1 MNLISLKTEL
11 RQELKLTPQLLQ
23 SMEVLQMNSQEL
35 LDYLGNLSEEN
46 PTLELSEAS
55 ELRSAYA
62 ELQQKASWLDA
73 GTFGTSFAHEEDAPP
88 EPGATDKELDSLSAF
103 LCDQLERKR
112 LPKPMLALCKYMAE
126 LVDEDG
132 YLTQEDL
139 DGLTEMKI
147 PQTMVDQAL
156 DAIQSLEPAGVGARD
171 LSECLVLQLSR
182 RKDNVPYAMD
192 IAARFLTELSRSH
205 YGPITKALGASISEI
220 QAAEKAIAALD
231 PHPGQAFQPAEPTLY
246 VRPDVFIVEL
256 EGELQVLLNE
266 YYLIVLLFFPFLLGY
281 GISAKMGIFYWIN
294 MILAC
299 LIFPVVPL
307 VYAAVLT
314 MLVMR
319 LFKNIRNKDFLS
331 YLGFAAS
338 LIFAIGI
345 NVFSRSIG
353 NFEMQ
358 DIMNLME
365 SQKGTLRAF
374 RTIFPNLPLMTGSL
388 ADASFLKMILYIATT
403 AVILAVFFALAW
415 KIYLPAVL
423 GMSETTSEK
432 RILSKEEVTR
442 TVKSKNPVRT
452 YAMIEWKKLYRTP
465 AWFMNCV
472 LMPLIWPVF
481 MLGIAFISI
490 ISSLGMAK
498 TTGLWTRLVA
508 DGTIF
513 RLLKGELPVA
523 VAVLTAAGI
532 AVMMSMFCVIS
543 ATAMSRKGSEYIY
556 MKCIPMSYH
565 DQIRAML
572 VSGILISLLGTLP
585 YALAFNII
593 AVVFGLHPA
602 TLLYTTAITVLF
614 TLFVNYEQL
623 LFDLAFPKLNWENE
637 TAAIKSNNRSLIS
650 VLIDL
655 TVGAILIGAGYLLY
669 GKLHLN
675 IHITTSVMILL
686 TAVLTFAMRT
696 ALFKWGVQV
705 MEHLESA

>member
-1 MNLISLKTEL
+1 MRNLWI
-11 RQELKLTPQLLQ
+11 LT
-23 SMEVLQMNSQEL
+23 
-35 LDYLGNLSEEN
+35 
-46 PTLELSEAS
+46 
-55 ELRSAYA
+55 
-62 ELQQKASWLDA
+62 
-73 GTFGTSFAHEEDAPP
+73 
-88 EPGATDKELDSLSAF
+88 
-103 LCDQLERKR
+103 
-112 LPKPMLALCKYMAE
+112 
-126 LVDEDG
+126 
-132 YLTQEDL
+132 
-139 DGLTEMKI
+139 
-147 PQTMVDQAL
+147 
-156 DAIQSLEPAGVGARD
+156 
-171 LSECLVLQLSR
+171 
-182 RKDNVPYAMD
+182 
-192 IAARFLTELSRSH
+192 RFLLKS
-205 YGPITKALGASISEI
+205 GPGKSNQKSGKKKAFSDGGRIVVYLLLG
-220 QAAEKAIAALD
+220 
-231 PHPGQAFQPAEPTLY
+231 
-246 VRPDVFIVEL
+246 VC
-256 EGELQVLLNE
+256 LLPVS
-266 YYLIVLLFFPFLLGY
+266 VLLFFLGY
-281 GISAKMGIFYWIN
+281 SGYTFLQPLGLETLLIEFVCAIGMMVIFFYGLPLFLSEYY
-294 MILAC
+294 MDSDLVK
-299 LIFPVVPL
+299 LLPL

-358 DIMNLME
+358 DIMNMME

-481 MLGIAFISI
+481 MLGIALVSV
-490 ISSLGMAK
+490 ISSLGMAQ

-523 VAVLTAAGI
+523 IAVLTAAGI
-532 AVMMSMFCVIS
+532 AVMMSMFCLIS

-585 YALAFNII
+585 YALVFNII

-637 TAAIKSNNRSLIS
+637 TAAIKSNNLSLIS

-655 TVGAILIGAGYLLY
+655 AVGAILIGAGYLLY
-669 GKLHLN
+669 GKLHLS

-705 MEHLESA
+705 IERLESA

>member
-1 MNLISLKTEL
+1 
-11 RQELKLTPQLLQ
+11 
-23 SMEVLQMNSQEL
+23 
-35 LDYLGNLSEEN
+35 
-46 PTLELSEAS
+46 
-55 ELRSAYA
+55 
-62 ELQQKASWLDA
+62 
-73 GTFGTSFAHEEDAPP
+73 
-88 EPGATDKELDSLSAF
+88 
-103 LCDQLERKR
+103 
-112 LPKPMLALCKYMAE
+112 MLALCKYMAE

-156 DAIQSLEPAGVGARD
+156 DTIQSLEPAGVGARD

-246 VRPDVFIVEL
+246 VRPDVFVVEL

-299 LIFPVVPL
+299 LVFPVVPL

-481 MLGIAFISI
+481 MLGIALISI

-585 YALAFNII
+585 YALVFNMI

-669 GKLHLN
+669 GKLQLN

-705 MEHLESA
+705 MEHLESV

>member
-1 MNLISLKTEL
+1 MRNLWILTRFLLKSGPGKSNQKSGKKKAFSDGG
-11 RQELKLTPQLLQ
+11 RIVVYLLLGVCLLPV
-23 SMEVLQMNSQEL
+23 SVLLFFLGYSGYTFLQPLGLETL
-35 LDYLGNLSEEN
+35 LIEFVCAIGMMVIFFYGLPLFLSE
-46 PTLELSEAS
+46 
-55 ELRSAYA
+55 YYM
-62 ELQQKASWLDA
+62 
-73 GTFGTSFAHEEDAPP
+73 
-88 EPGATDKELDSLSAF
+88 DSDLVK
-103 LCDQLERKR
+103 L
-112 LPKPMLALCKYMAE
+112 LPLPF
-126 LVDEDG
+126 
-132 YLTQEDL
+132 T
-139 DGLTEMKI
+139 
-147 PQTMVDQAL
+147 
-156 DAIQSLEPAGVGARD
+156 PAQIVGAKGF
-171 LSECLVLQLSR
+171 CC
-182 RKDNVPYAMD
+182 
-192 IAARFLTELSRSH
+192 
-205 YGPITKALGASISEI
+205 
-220 QAAEKAIAALD
+220 
-231 PHPGQAFQPAEPTLY
+231 
-246 VRPDVFIVEL
+246 
-256 EGELQVLLNE
+256 LLNE

-299 LIFPVVPL
+299 L
-307 VYAAVLT
+307 
-314 MLVMR
+314 
-319 LFKNIRNKDFLS
+319 
-331 YLGFAAS
+331 GFAAS

-358 DIMNLME
+358 DIMNMME

-481 MLGIAFISI
+481 MLGIALISI

-585 YALAFNII
+585 YALIFNMI

-602 TLLYTTAITVLF
+602 TLLYTTAITILF

-637 TAAIKSNNRSLIS
+637 TAAIKSNNRSMIS

>member
-35 LDYLGNLSEEN
+35 LDYLGKLSEEN

-62 ELQQKASWLDA
+62 ELRQKASWLDA
-73 GTFGTSFAHEEDAPP
+73 GTFGTSFAHEEDGPP

-156 DAIQSLEPAGVGARD
+156 DTIQSLEPAGVGARD

-246 VRPDVFIVEL
+246 VRPDVFVVEL

-481 MLGIAFISI
+481 MLGIALISI

-585 YALAFNII
+585 YALVFNMI

>member
-1 MNLISLKTEL
+1 MRNLWILTRFLLKSGPGKSNQKSGKKKAFSDGG
-11 RQELKLTPQLLQ
+11 RIVVYLLLGVCLLPV
-23 SMEVLQMNSQEL
+23 SVLLFL
-35 LDYLGNLSEEN
+35 LGYSGYTFLQPLGLETLLIEFVCAIGMMVIFFYGLPLFLSE
-46 PTLELSEAS
+46 
-55 ELRSAYA
+55 YYM
-62 ELQQKASWLDA
+62 
-73 GTFGTSFAHEEDAPP
+73 
-88 EPGATDKELDSLSAF
+88 DSDLVK
-103 LCDQLERKR
+103 L
-112 LPKPMLALCKYMAE
+112 LPLPF
-126 LVDEDG
+126 
-132 YLTQEDL
+132 T
-139 DGLTEMKI
+139 
-147 PQTMVDQAL
+147 
-156 DAIQSLEPAGVGARD
+156 PAQIVGAKGF
-171 LSECLVLQLSR
+171 CC
-182 RKDNVPYAMD
+182 
-192 IAARFLTELSRSH
+192 
-205 YGPITKALGASISEI
+205 
-220 QAAEKAIAALD
+220 
-231 PHPGQAFQPAEPTLY
+231 
-246 VRPDVFIVEL
+246 
-256 EGELQVLLNE
+256 LLNE

-365 SQKGTLRAF
+365 SQKGTLRVF

-403 AVILAVFFALAW
+403 
-415 KIYLPAVL
+415 
-423 GMSETTSEK
+423 
-432 RILSKEEVTR
+432 
-442 TVKSKNPVRT
+442 
-452 YAMIEWKKLYRTP
+452 
-465 AWFMNCV
+465 
-472 LMPLIWPVF
+472 
-481 MLGIAFISI
+481 
-490 ISSLGMAK
+490 
-498 TTGLWTRLVA
+498 
-508 DGTIF
+508 
-513 RLLKGELPVA
+513 
-523 VAVLTAAGI
+523 

-585 YALAFNII
+585 YALVFNMI